1 MVTLQDIWNSST
13 DLLKRFGLMPSPK
26 KAWGKFAE
34 EQYELQEALFKLS
47 TNRKNIPFKQD
58 AAEEL
63 ADVLVT
69 LLNVGYSAGLSIE
82 DIESALQKTIVKNDS
97 KNDKTHT
104 AQDGWIKKITPV
116 AMIQEGE

>member
-1 MVTLQDIWNSST
+1 MLTLQDIWNSST
-13 DLLKRFGLMPSPK
+13 DLLKRFGLMPSQK
-26 KAWGKFAE
+26 KSYLKMQE
-34 EQYELQEALFKLS
+34 EVAELQEALFKLS

-82 DIESALQKTIVKNDS
+82 DIECALQKTIVKNDS
-97 KNDKTHT
+97 KSDKTHT
-104 AQDGWIKKITPV
+104 AQDGWIKKITPA